1 MLTLIKFLLTMTLE
15 LSSTNA
21 SDDPLPQI
29 STQMQQQV
37 ANAVRNFIRSPP
49 DIFITD
55 FCKAA
60 LESSA
65 DSLLSGAG
73 EIRIRMSELCQS

>member
-37 ANAVRNFIRSPP
+37 ANAVRNFIR
-49 DIFITD
+49 
-55 FCKAA
+55 
-60 LESSA
+60 
-65 DSLLSGAG
+65 
-73 EIRIRMSELCQS
+73 